1 MTISPVLLNILSAI
15 LFIGG
20 PVLPLLLLATEI
32 DRWHKAHGDP
42 PADQF
47 TSDQVE

>member
-1 MTISPVLLNILSAI
+1 MTIDPVLSNILIAI

-32 DRWHKAHGDP
+32 DRWHRTHGDP
-42 PADQF
+42 PPDQF
-47 TSDQVE
+47 TSD